1 MLTFTAFGKALPQ
14 GSKNAFRSGNRIVLV
29 EASKGLKPWRE
40 VVALACKQAKMEAY
54 DPELIDGPVRCEI
67 VVTYLKPKSVTRAL
81 PSVKPDLDK
90 VCRGIFDSLTGVAW
104 KDDSQVVELVA
115 RKQYGLVEHA
125 VISVT
130 KL

>member
-1 MLTFTAFGKALPQ
+1 MLTFTAFGRALPQ

-54 DPELIDGPVRCEI
+54 DPELILGPVRLE
-67 VVTYLKPKSVTRAL
+67 VVITYLKPKSVTRDL

-90 VCRGIFDSLTGVAW
+90 CVRAIGDALTGVAW

-125 VISVT
+125 VITVT